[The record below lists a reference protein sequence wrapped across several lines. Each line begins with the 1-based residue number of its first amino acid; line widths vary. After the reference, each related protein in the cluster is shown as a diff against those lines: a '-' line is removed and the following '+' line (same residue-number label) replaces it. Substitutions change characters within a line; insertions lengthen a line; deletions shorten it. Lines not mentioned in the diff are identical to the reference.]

1 MIEVVHK
8 ADVVYGVGRDLPLNY
23 VTRPR
28 VDNVL
33 VENLTRDKHVV
44 VYGSSKQGK
53 TSLRKQWLNDD
64 ENVVVSCLN
73 TMTLSDLHGA
83 ILKRVGYR
91 IEQSQS
97 RTVTGAFKV
106 NAEFKGKGK
115 VPLVA
120 ELSAG
125 ATVDGQQSSSNTKTH
140 VRLEL
145 DLGDVNDIVAALE
158 EIDFRQY
165 IVLEDFHYLP
175 VDTQRNFAFSL
186 KSFHENSSICFIV
199 IGVWREKN
207 RLVYYNGDLAGRVVS
222 VDADDWNEQELEE
235 VIAAGETLMNVSFD
249 ADFRQSV
256 IENAFDTVYLVQ
268 EACLLACHEAGVY
281 QTTDKHRVVGAG
293 LDAKELIRK
302 VVNGQAGRYSAF
314 IQNFAEGFQKTELDM
329 YKWLLRAVISSDI
342 AALEKGL
349 RRSEISAS
357 IKANHPEGNSLNEG
371 NITQALQNA
380 ASLQV
385 SKSVRP
391 IIIDY
396 DQTSKTLNVVDRSF
410 LIWLAYQDRDE
421 LLAEL

>member
-1 MIEVVHK
+1 MVENILK
-8 ADVVYGVGRDLPLNY
+8 ANVVYGVGRDLPLNY

-28 VDNVL
+28 VDDVF

-53 TSLRKQWLNDD
+53 TSLRKQWLKD
-64 ENVVVSCLN
+64 EEHVVVSCVN

-97 RTVTGAFKV
+97 KTMSGAFKV

-115 VPLVA
+115 VPFLA
-120 ELSAG
+120 EIQGG
-125 ATVDGQQSSSNTKTH
+125 AVIEGQRTSSDNVVTKK
-140 VRLEL
+140 LEL
-145 DLGDVNDIVAALE
+145 DLADVNDVVAALE
-158 EIDFRQY
+158 DISFDKY

-175 VDTQRNFAFSL
+175 VDSQRNFAFSL
-186 KSFHENSSICFIV
+186 KSFHENSSICFII

-222 VDADDWNEQELEE
+222 VDADEWNRSELDE
-235 VIAAGETLMNVSFD
+235 VISAGEAMMNVSFD
-249 ADFRQSV
+249 PDFRRS
-256 IENAFDTVYLVQ
+256 IIDNSFDTVYLVQ
-268 EACLLACHEAGVY
+268 EACLLACQDASVY
-281 QTTDKHRVVGAG
+281 QTAEAHRVVGEG
-293 LDAKELIRK
+293 VDAKELIRK

-329 YKWLLRAVISSDI
+329 YKWLLRAVISADI
-342 AALEKGL
+342 GALEKGL
-349 RRSEISAS
+349 RRSEISAA
-357 IKANHPEGNSLNEG
+357 IKRHHPEGETLNEG

-421 LLAEL
+421 LLAEI